1 MYAMLCYAMAL
12 VIVIIL
18 KGALK
23 KEEEKK
29 TQNYTDFVK
38 RELLKMINRKM
49 TVDKGLFLLLFS

>member
-38 RELLKMINRKM
+38 RELLKMINRQM